1 MRTGIFFQTRI
12 LPVVESIARE
22 PGRPSEESVLRPPPK
37 TVLRARLLA
46 ERERFATTP
55 QRAPTDRKLAA
66 RLAGVLQ
73 RYSPT
78 CVGMFWPVAAEFDT
92 RGVIDDWLAGDAA
105 RRAALPVIVT
115 AHEPMAYHAWSPGSP
130 MKEGR
135 YRIPVPA
142 REETVVPDLLLAPCV
157 GFDASRYRLGYGG
170 GYFDRTLAAWPPQA
184 DRPVTVGVAY
194 ECARVDRLPHE
205 AHDLPL
211 DVIVTDVACY

>member
-1 MRTGIFFQTRI
+1 
-12 LPVVESIARE
+12 
-22 PGRPSEESVLRPPPK
+22 
-37 TVLRARLLA
+37 
-46 ERERFATTP
+46 
-55 QRAPTDRKLAA
+55 
-66 RLAGVLQ
+66 
-73 RYSPT
+73 
-78 CVGMFWPVAAEFDT
+78 MFWPVAAEFDT

-211 DVIVTDVACY
+211 DVIVTDKEDLRPVPVHQRRENRRPVRQSASCRANPTQSTPQERAGRNTTSVPLGEGNTRVALPMAAASPIGLSVD